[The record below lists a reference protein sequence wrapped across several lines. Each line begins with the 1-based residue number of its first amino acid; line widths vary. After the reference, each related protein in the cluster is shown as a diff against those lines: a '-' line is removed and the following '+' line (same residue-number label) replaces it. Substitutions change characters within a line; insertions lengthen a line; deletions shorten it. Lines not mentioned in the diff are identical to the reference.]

1 MNESLKV
8 LQLCAVPVT
17 ARFLLRPLIDRLSKE
32 GCEVHVAC
40 SGGLHATALTD
51 DGICL
56 HEIEISRSFLTL
68 KHLRSIW
75 QLFRLMRRE
84 RYTVV
89 HAHTPV
95 AAALG
100 RIAARL
106 ARVPNVVYTAH
117 GFYFHEGM
125 NPWVRRPIVW
135 IERWLGRRAT
145 DVLFTQSQEDLDT
158 ALHERIHEPDSAYWI
173 GNGVDVQRL
182 AAEAS
187 AKRSDWGISE
197 DDIVVGFV
205 GRFVREKGLLEL
217 LDAVSEL
224 RSQHDHMKLLL
235 VGGEITGDRGSAIG
249 ETLSEWLA
257 ARGIEDITIVTGF
270 QENVAPFYGLMDAF
284 VLPSHREGMPRTI
297 LEAMACGL
305 PVVASEIRG
314 CREEVVDGVTGSLFP
329 VRDVNA
335 LTACLDQLVRDS
347 EMRLRFGA
355 AGQELAR
362 AAFEE
367 EFVLQ
372 RQLDAFAA
380 QIPNWPGTPPQ
391 DHECCQASGIEDML
405 GRIMKRVL
413 DLLVACLGL
422 VLLGIPFLAIALAI
436 KLDDGGPVFFR
447 QERVGRNQKTFRVW
461 KFRTMVLDASRKGLG
476 HTVSSEDDRITR
488 VGKRLRSWGVDE
500 LPQLLNVLAG
510 EMSLVGPRPTLSYQV
525 EHYTPFQL
533 RRLGAKPGITSLAV
547 VSGRNALSWEAR
559 IRLDVR
565 YIEEWTFG
573 LDLLILLR
581 TLWCVLVT
589 KRGLY
594 GEDGINDPFVSPPS
608 EDE

>member
-1 MNESLKV
+1 MNEPLKV

-40 SGGLHATALTD
+40 SGGMHADALID

-56 HEIEISRSFLTL
+56 HEVEISRSFLSL
-68 KHLRSIW
+68 KHLRAIW

-84 RYTVV
+84 RYAVV
-89 HAHTPV
+89 HVHTPV

-106 ARVPNVVYTAH
+106 ARVTNIVYTAH

-125 NPWVRRPIVW
+125 KPWVRRPIVW
-135 IERWLGRRAT
+135 IERWLGRCAT
-145 DVLFTQSQEDLDT
+145 DVLFTQSKEDLET
-158 ALHERIHEPDSAYWI
+158 AIHERIHPSDSAYWI
-173 GNGVDVQRL
+173 GNGVDVQCL
-182 AAEAS
+182 AAAAS

-197 DDIVVGFV
+197 DDIVIGYV
-205 GRFVREKGLLEL
+205 GRFVQEKGLIEL

-224 RSQHDHMKLLL
+224 RNLHDKAKLLL
-235 VGGEITGDRGSAIG
+235 VGGDVTGDRDSAVG
-249 ETLSEWLA
+249 ETLAAWLKD
-257 ARGIEDITIVTGF
+257 REIDDIAVITGF
-270 QENVAPFYGLMDAF
+270 QENVALFYGMMDVF

-297 LEAMACGL
+297 LEAMASGL
-305 PVVASEIRG
+305 PVVASDIRG
-314 CREEVVDGVTGSLFP
+314 CREEVVDQETGLLFP
-329 VRDVNA
+329 VHDVNA
-335 LTACLDQLVRDS
+335 LIACLDQLVRDS
-347 EMRLRFGA
+347 ETRLKYGT

-362 AAFEE
+362 TMYEE
-367 EFVLQ
+367 ELVLQ

-380 QIPNWPGTPPQ
+380 QIPDWPGTPPQ
-391 DHECCQASGIEDML
+391 AHECCRASRMEDML
-405 GRIMKRVL
+405 GRIMKRAL
-413 DLLVACLGL
+413 DLLVASLGL
-422 VLLGIPFLAIALAI
+422 VFLGIPFLAIALAI
-436 KLDDGGPVFFR
+436 KLDDGGPIFFR
-447 QERVGRNQKTFRVW
+447 QERVGRHREMFRVW
-461 KFRTMVLDASRKGLG
+461 KFRTMVLDAARKGLG

-500 LPQLLNVLAG
+500 LPQLINVLVG

-525 EHYTPFQL
+525 DQYSPFQL
-533 RRLGAKPGITSLAV
+533 RRLEAKPGITSLAV

-608 EDE
+608 ED